1 MWVEVEVGQGCVGA
15 MREAT
20 RFCGLAKS
28 DAEKKE
34 VVSRPPCNP
43 LSRSGSS
50 RLRHNRTEPSLHAP
64 LAKMEEIHCEQ
75 RLNPVSSRYS
85 HDKMRYGSIRQE
97 MEGEAQ
103 EESSDDDRTHTQQN
117 ARRQSAEYQ
126 QESFEMQ
133 IQQETAS
140 APKFNVFIGA
150 LLMTFLLAGVG
161 TVLSTQS
168 SPTDEVP
175 VNLIGHHHL
184 PLLGGTGRTS
194 RTLIVL
200 RHAKSSWDD
209 PSLKDIDRSLS
220 KAGEDDIRHISHYLK
235 SEKIAPPEIIYASPS
250 VRTVA
255 TVKALGMENI
265 PVVYDQK
272 LYDLASK
279 SDGYIEYMLGLDSQY
294 KRVMIVGH
302 NPACLHLVQQ
312 LAHFRMLFKY
322 PTATYSEIYWRSVG
336 DWKDAANQRGK
347 LVNFIQPAGK

>member
-1 MWVEVEVGQGCVGA
+1 
-15 MREAT
+15 
-20 RFCGLAKS
+20 
-28 DAEKKE
+28 
-34 VVSRPPCNP
+34 
-43 LSRSGSS
+43 
-50 RLRHNRTEPSLHAP
+50 
-64 LAKMEEIHCEQ
+64 
-75 RLNPVSSRYS
+75 
-85 HDKMRYGSIRQE
+85 

-103 EESSDDDRTHTQQN
+103 EESSDDDDRTHTQQN

-126 QESFEMQ
+126 QESFEME
-133 IQQETAS
+133 IQQEETAS
-140 APKFNVFIGA
+140 VLKSIIGA
-150 LLMTFLLAGVG
+150 LLMAFLLAGVG

-175 VNLIGHHHL
+175 VIGHHHI

-209 PSLKDIDRSLS
+209 PSLKDIDRPLS
-220 KAGEDDIRHISHYLK
+220 KAGEDDIGHMSHYLK

-272 LYDLASK
+272 LYNLASK

-347 LVNFIQPAGK
+347 LINFIQPAGK